1 MGIQERKKRE
11 REMRRRQI
19 QDAAKELFITKGFG
33 STTMEDIAQR
43 AELSAATIYLYFKNK
58 DELYASLNLIAF
70 QYLYNKIKK
79 IHDNNR
85 LSVFEK
91 LSKFKDAMYSTYQ
104 YDPLILRNIFHVQLE
119 DTLLNIGHDM
129 LNQLNDL
136 PHKVMTMIG
145 EVFEEGITQKII
157 QKGHRIAYADTIW
170 AIFSGLVLWEE
181 SKKRFDPK
189 KNFLKPTMDMA
200 FDVFI
205 RGIKKSRNK
214 K

>member
-1 MGIQERKKRE
+1 VGIQERKKRE